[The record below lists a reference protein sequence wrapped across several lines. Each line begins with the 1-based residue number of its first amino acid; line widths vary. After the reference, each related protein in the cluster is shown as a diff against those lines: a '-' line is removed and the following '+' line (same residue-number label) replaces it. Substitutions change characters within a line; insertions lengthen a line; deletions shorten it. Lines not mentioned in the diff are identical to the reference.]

1 MQKKLAVFT
10 IFLILVTLGLFV
22 SAVYDYAII
31 KKHIKEYDGNSQTE
45 FIRTHKWKFK

>member
-1 MQKKLAVFT
+1 MKKKIFVFT

-22 SAVYDYAII
+22 SVVYDYAII

-45 FIRTHKWKFK
+45 LIRTHK